1 MLEFV
6 ICDDAVETLRNV
18 KNIINSIMKGY
29 SYKYNIVTFDDYD
42 SKFDS
47 YLATNKKAVVY
58 ILDIEMPSDSGI
70 NVAKHIRNID
80 KESIIIILTSH
91 HESADEI
98 YKGRLNILTFISK
111 YDECN
116 DNMKLAIK
124 ESLLYLVKDEDII
137 SFTDMGNKYTI
148 SAMDILHVTKNGRK
162 TLIKTNQTEYNVY
175 TSLDKM
181 KDILPNYFKQSHRA
195 CLVNMR
201 RVSKVSLPKKTI
213 YFDNGESIDYVG
225 DKYKKELVG

>member
-18 KNIINSIMKGY
+18 KNIINGIMKNY
-29 SYKYNIVTFDDYD
+29 NYKYNIVTFDDYD

-70 NVAKHIRNID
+70 NVAKHIRDID

-124 ESLLYLVKDEDII
+124 ESLLYLVKDDGII

-148 SAMDILHVTKNGRK
+148 SAMDILHITKSGRK
-162 TLIKTNQTEYNVY
+162 TLIKTNQTEYEVY

-181 KDILPNYFKQSHRA
+181 KSILPDYFKQSHRA

>member
-18 KNIINSIMKGY
+18 KNIINGIMKDY

-124 ESLLYLVKDEDII
+124 ESLLYLVKDDDVI
-137 SFTDMGNKYTI
+137 SFTDMSNKYTI
-148 SAMDILHVTKNGRK
+148 SAMDILYVTKNGRK
-162 TLIKTNQTEYNVY
+162 TLIKTNQTEYEVY

-181 KDILPNYFKQSHRA
+181 KSILPDYFKQSHRA

-213 YFDNGESIDYVG
+213 YFDNGDSIDYVG
-225 DKYKKELVG
+225 DKYRKELVM

>member
-42 SKFDS
+42 RKFDS

-111 YDECN
+111 SVFG
-116 DNMKLAIK
+116 IF
-124 ESLLYLVKDEDII
+124 S
-137 SFTDMGNKYTI
+137 
-148 SAMDILHVTKNGRK
+148 IL
-162 TLIKTNQTEYNVY
+162 
-175 TSLDKM
+175 
-181 KDILPNYFKQSHRA
+181 
-195 CLVNMR
+195 
-201 RVSKVSLPKKTI
+201 
-213 YFDNGESIDYVG
+213 
-225 DKYKKELVG
+225 

>member
-18 KNIINSIMKGY
+18 KNIINGIMKNY
-29 SYKYNIVTFDDYD
+29 NYKYNIVTFDDYD

-70 NVAKHIRNID
+70 NVAKHIRDID
-80 KESIIIILTSH
+80 RESIIIILTSH

-124 ESLLYLVKDEDII
+124 ESLLYLVKDDGII

-148 SAMDILHVTKNGRK
+148 SAMDILHITKSGRK
-162 TLIKTNQTEYNVY
+162 TLIKTNQTEYEVY

-181 KDILPNYFKQSHRA
+181 KSILPDYFKQSHRA

-213 YFDNGESIDYVG
+213 YFDNGDSIDYVG
-225 DKYKKELVG
+225 DKYRKELIG

>member
-18 KNIINSIMKGY
+18 KNIINGIMKNY
-29 SYKYNIVTFDDYD
+29 NYKYNIVTFDDYD

-124 ESLLYLVKDEDII
+124 ESLLYLVKDDGII

-148 SAMDILHVTKNGRK
+148 SAMDILHITKSGRK
-162 TLIKTNQTEYNVY
+162 TLIKTNQTEYEVY

-181 KDILPNYFKQSHRA
+181 KSILPDYFKQSHRA

-213 YFDNGESIDYVG
+213 YFDNGDSIDYVG
-225 DKYKKELVG
+225 DKYRKELIG